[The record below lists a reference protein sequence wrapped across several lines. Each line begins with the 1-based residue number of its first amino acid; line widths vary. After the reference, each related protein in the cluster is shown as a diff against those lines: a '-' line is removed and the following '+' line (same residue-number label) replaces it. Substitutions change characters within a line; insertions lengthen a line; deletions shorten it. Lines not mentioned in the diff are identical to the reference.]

1 MLTEQQQTELIK
13 DIFNLLMQHPEADIS
28 EMSNAMEAAEILVY
42 NFIKNQT
49 KWKKY
54 FQVIHNF
61 AKYGPNKHKTRAEVQ
76 GCFFTIIR
84 FSVMGITMKP
94 QFV

>member
-49 KWKKY
+49 K
-54 FQVIHNF
+54 
-61 AKYGPNKHKTRAEVQ
+61 
-76 GCFFTIIR
+76 
-84 FSVMGITMKP
+84 
-94 QFV
+94 

>member
-28 EMSNAMEAAEILVY
+28 EMSNAMEAAENLVY

-49 KWKKY
+49 K
-54 FQVIHNF
+54 
-61 AKYGPNKHKTRAEVQ
+61 
-76 GCFFTIIR
+76 
-84 FSVMGITMKP
+84 
-94 QFV
+94 